1 MKRLLSVIM
10 CAFLLAGL
18 FSCEKRNENTSD
30 NDGSKQPEQS
40 TGDGYEGDELSQNG
54 GKINADAALAI
65 AKEYWRSAMESS
77 YIVIEAQSER
87 APETVYVFVLKH
99 FVETENGGHYSTV
112 DEIWIDRTTGETIVP
127 YDAKPGLMFD
137 YDEVLWCYKYAVD
150 YNNYE
155 ALKTVDNIIAD
166 FNVKYGKA
174 FLDEQEKQCFA
185 ELAVS
190 GYMLYPG
197 NSGNFRNNNNSAC
210 GYAKKDLNGD
220 EIEELVLLNAD
231 YTVIAIFSLK
241 DGRPV
246 LLQRFWDRCGGWI
259 DKNGYVHV
267 GGSNGADSGSKSIY
281 KIAEGGGSLDLL
293 FEFGTDGNEW
303 VNDVALIKYYKIE
316 NGEKKYIT
324 EEEYNSISEQY
335 DRYLGNRLSKEVTKE
350 DSGLKF
356 TQLFSE
362 TDIADENNKI
372 SEEEAERIASDHWN
386 VKDGDVDADS
396 GYNLYLLVN
405 DTDDGNY
412 RVTLTVFV
420 ERTHISTIDTIYIN
434 SKTGKII
441 VYDPPV
447 GAK

>member
-1 MKRLLSVIM
+1 
-10 CAFLLAGL
+10 
-18 FSCEKRNENTSD
+18 
-30 NDGSKQPEQS
+30 
-40 TGDGYEGDELSQNG
+40 
-54 GKINADAALAI
+54 
-65 AKEYWRSAMESS
+65 
-77 YIVIEAQSER
+77 
-87 APETVYVFVLKH
+87 
-99 FVETENGGHYSTV
+99 
-112 DEIWIDRTTGETIVP
+112 
-127 YDAKPGLMFD
+127 
-137 YDEVLWCYKYAVD
+137 
-150 YNNYE
+150 
-155 ALKTVDNIIAD
+155 
-166 FNVKYGKA
+166 
-174 FLDEQEKQCFA
+174 
-185 ELAVS
+185 
-190 GYMLYPG
+190 MLYPG

>member
-1 MKRLLSVIM
+1 
-10 CAFLLAGL
+10 
-18 FSCEKRNENTSD
+18 
-30 NDGSKQPEQS
+30 
-40 TGDGYEGDELSQNG
+40 
-54 GKINADAALAI
+54 
-65 AKEYWRSAMESS
+65 
-77 YIVIEAQSER
+77 
-87 APETVYVFVLKH
+87 
-99 FVETENGGHYSTV
+99 
-112 DEIWIDRTTGETIVP
+112 
-127 YDAKPGLMFD
+127 
-137 YDEVLWCYKYAVD
+137 
-150 YNNYE
+150 
-155 ALKTVDNIIAD
+155 
-166 FNVKYGKA
+166 
-174 FLDEQEKQCFA
+174 
-185 ELAVS
+185 
-190 GYMLYPG
+190 
-197 NSGNFRNNNNSAC
+197 
-210 GYAKKDLNGD
+210 
-220 EIEELVLLNAD
+220 
-231 YTVIAIFSLK
+231 
-241 DGRPV
+241 
-246 LLQRFWDRCGGWI
+246 
-259 DKNGYVHV
+259 
-267 GGSNGADSGSKSIY
+267 
-281 KIAEGGGSLDLL
+281 
-293 FEFGTDGNEW
+293 